1 MPCPTN
7 ITSASNCSISFC
19 VWLVP
24 ENSSSMAKSIVVSPL
39 VARSVEFRLVAT
51 RKSGT
56 GCMYVP
62 RSPSGLSPALA
73 NSLARNSIVNS
84 SPRVPGPRPSSRSLA
99 RNTMSALMRSVEMAM
114 GSAACDQT
122 AQLQINTTTV
132 AMRASFIKESSIM
145 FERHGEQHL
154 QRFRRQK

>member
-1 MPCPTN
+1 
-7 ITSASNCSISFC
+7 
-19 VWLVP
+19 
-24 ENSSSMAKSIVVSPL
+24 
-39 VARSVEFRLVAT
+39 
-51 RKSGT
+51 
-56 GCMYVP
+56 
-62 RSPSGLSPALA
+62 
-73 NSLARNSIVNS
+73 
-84 SPRVPGPRPSSRSLA
+84 
-99 RNTMSALMRSVEMAM
+99 MSALMRSVEMAM